1 MAKNTDYG
9 LRVIIGRNLARARVL
24 ANLPQSKVMQEIFG
38 TKNPKQK
45 NRISEIEHG
54 RILPDAEVLHGLC
67 KLYGISSDYILG
79 FSCETALD
87 PTVGRASM
95 LYNSLNETFGEML
108 QSITSQLCLVGVRH
122 INTLPSSS
130 VLALLD
136 AVKSYIKTQKIDKS
150 NPNYEQLI
158 NMMELVR
165 ECETQLAIQERDME
179 IALDDI
185 ANRDEE
191 EKRQML
197 LSDLVNSKTSRFKA
211 CSLKKGEKNAVK
223 ENQLSFFE

>member
-1 MAKNTDYG
+1 MAKTTDYET
-9 LRVIIGRNLARARVL
+9 RVMIGRNLARARVL
-24 ANLPQSKVMQEIFG
+24 SNFSQAKVMQAIFG

-54 RILPDAEVLHGLC
+54 RILPDAELLHQLC
-67 KLYGISSDYILG
+67 KLYGVSSDYILG

-95 LYNSLNETFGEML
+95 LYNSLSETLGDML

-122 INTLPSSS
+122 INTLPACS

-136 AVKSYIKTQKIDKS
+136 TVKQYLKTQRIDIDS
-150 NPNYEQLI
+150 PDYEQLI
-158 NMMELVR
+158 AMVKLVR
-165 ECETQLAIQERDME
+165 QCETQLAIQERDME

-191 EKRQML
+191 EKRQII
-197 LSDLVNSKTSRFKA
+197 LSDLVKSQTSRYRSY
-211 CSLKKGEKNAVK
+211 SLKNNVDDKD
-223 ENQLSFFE
+223 QLSFFE